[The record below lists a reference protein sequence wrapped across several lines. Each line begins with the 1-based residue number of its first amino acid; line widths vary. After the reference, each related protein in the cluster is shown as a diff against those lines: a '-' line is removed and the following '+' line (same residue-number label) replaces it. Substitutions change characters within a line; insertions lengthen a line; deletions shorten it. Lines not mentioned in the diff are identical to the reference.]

1 MLVLDYLSGGKRT
14 IPHEKIKSH
23 EGLNC
28 VPQSEFFW
36 KTEFYNSLKNE
47 IISDKEYENVFWQIL
62 HLKKLSNLNNIYND
76 HTVQNIWKQSDRNE
90 AIISI

>member
-28 VPQSEFFW
+28 VPQSEFFR
-36 KTEFYNSLKNE
+36 KTE

-76 HTVQNIWKQSDRNE
+76 HTVQNI
-90 AIISI
+90 